1 MKMNQ
6 ILGKVIIEALNANA
20 VPFLIGEVGIGKST
34 WIQESVADAL
44 CTKVF
49 TLSCNELGDK
59 TDLTGTRSIKDE
71 KTGKY
76 KQYFFPHATI
86 ADAIAYANENK
97 RETPIL
103 FMDEINRTTADITS
117 ACLSIPTKRA
127 IGNEELPK
135 NLKIIVAGNDKGNIT
150 ALDEASVTRFITLPV
165 EPDIAIFMEKN
176 PNLHPSI
183 KSVLTAHPEYLFM
196 KPSLLAEEE
205 DPNTGSNTNTN
216 PDETLLLDELMDE
229 KIQQLTTCRTITNLS
244 NWLNRFSAQELLS
257 FISVMNN
264 DESML
269 LSIMKGF
276 TGNTPFTNAVYI
288 EISTAGLNTKSG
300 VASVVPKPIF
310 FDDIKAISTISDMQ
324 SAIASLS
331 KAEKESALVYALH
344 EASNNEHIIREIISS
359 LPDISKETKATIISL
374 SQQGQIDALN
384 AKSLENINHKDIDV
398 IKALIL

>member
-1 MKMNQ
+1 MKMNNM
-6 ILGKVIIEALNANA
+6 LAKAVIEALKAGA

-34 WIQESVADAL
+34 WIQESIADEL

-127 IGNEELPK
+127 IGNEDLPK

-165 EPDIAIFMEKN
+165 EPDIEIFLEKN
-176 PNLHPSI
+176 PTLHPTI
-183 KSVLTAHPEYLFM
+183 KTVLLKNPEFLFM
-196 KPSLLAEEE
+196 KPGLFQDES
-205 DPNTGSNTNTN
+205 DPNVQNE
-216 PDETLLLDELMDE
+216 DEVLLDELMDE
-229 KIQQLTTCRTITNLS
+229 KIQQLTTCRTITALS
-244 NWLNRFSAQELLS
+244 NWLNQFSSHELMT
-257 FISVMNN
+257 FISVVHE

-269 LSIMKGF
+269 LTLMKGF
-276 TGNTPFTNAVYI
+276 TGNTPFTNAVYL
-288 EISTAGLNTKSG
+288 EISTSGLSNS
-300 VASVVPKPIF
+300 ASSASIVPKPNFYDTMKQFTTRQEIQNF
-310 FDDIKAISTISDMQ
+310 IMTLSDN
-324 SAIASLS
+324 
-331 KAEKESALVYALH
+331 EKESTLLYALH
-344 EASNNEHIIREIISS
+344 EPANNEHIIIETIAC
-359 LPDISKETKATIISL
+359 LNEISKETKANIISL
-374 SQQGQIDALN
+374 SQQGQIDEIN
-384 AKSLENINHKDIDV
+384 AKCLENVNHKDIDL
-398 IKALIL
+398 IKSLIL